1 MLVSIFYI
9 VCGFLGYLIV
19 LIASLKIKSNKA
31 INGYLTLVIT
41 LIATRH
47 LINGLSYFMDTIF
60 FHKLIIS
67 SNRFFIF
74 IIPSLYLY
82 FREII
87 FPKHSFSVKD
97 SLHYILPILF
107 FIAIQFIKF
116 DTIGNA
122 NLSIISY
129 ILFTIFTIYVSS
141 YIVLCFRLLKREVWS
156 KKKEIKIKT
165 HLFYNWSKFLMVFLV
180 LATVRTLVSIYLR
193 VQGESFVSDS
203 DYLWVSAIL
212 WLPIYF
218 KILISPEI
226 LYGYDALNNI
236 IQEDKISSL
245 HFDFWD
251 INSKKDINNLQHLKL
266 KEIVSTNIIEY
277 IERIEKK
284 RFCNETFNANTFT
297 ISDFARNLNIPSS
310 HVTYLFKYHSKISF
324 SDFKKSIR
332 ILQAIDHIKSGYL
345 NKNTIEALAKKV
357 GFSTYTSFFTSFKEI
372 TGKSPRLYVENINI

>member
-107 FIAIQFIKF
+107 FISNKK
-116 DTIGNA
+116 
-122 NLSIISY
+122 NL
-129 ILFTIFTIYVSS
+129 
-141 YIVLCFRLLKREVWS
+141 
-156 KKKEIKIKT
+156 
-165 HLFYNWSKFLMVFLV
+165 H
-180 LATVRTLVSIYLR
+180 
-193 VQGESFVSDS
+193 ES
-203 DYLWVSAIL
+203 
-212 WLPIYF
+212 
-218 KILISPEI
+218 EI
-226 LYGYDALNNI
+226 L
-236 IQEDKISSL
+236 
-245 HFDFWD
+245 H
-251 INSKKDINNLQHLKL
+251 
-266 KEIVSTNIIEY
+266 
-277 IERIEKK
+277 
-284 RFCNETFNANTFT
+284 
-297 ISDFARNLNIPSS
+297 
-310 HVTYLFKYHSKISF
+310 
-324 SDFKKSIR
+324 
-332 ILQAIDHIKSGYL
+332 
-345 NKNTIEALAKKV
+345 
-357 GFSTYTSFFTSFKEI
+357 SFKEI
-372 TGKSPRLYVENINI
+372 NKAYEVLSDTQKKQTLGILHSEKPTPQC